1 MRKPN
6 RCICIRAVAVL
17 AAALVVQV
25 GCTEKD
31 GNGDETD
38 AVTEPAEDVVGETPD
53 DPIEEP
59 VEDPVEEEP
68 GCLYPEEPYSF
79 ESLGSTAGPAL
90 WPTSVKGGTEI
101 SVLEHADFEA
111 FFCDETVQSII
122 VFFGTTT

>member
-1 MRKPN
+1 MRKSN
-6 RCICIRAVAVL
+6 RFIWAVAVL
-17 AAALVVQV
+17 ASALVMQV

-38 AVTEPAEDVVGETPD
+38 AATEPALDAVDETPAD

-59 VEDPVEEEP
+59 VEDPVEEP
-68 GCLYPEEPYSF
+68 GCVYPEEPYSF
-79 ESLGSTAGPAL
+79 ESLGSTAGPAV
-90 WPTSVKGGTEI
+90 WPTSVKGGIEI
-101 SVLEHADFEA
+101 SELEHADFEE

>member
-6 RCICIRAVAVL
+6 RCIGIRAVAGL
-17 AAALVVQV
+17 AAALVVHA

-38 AVTEPAEDVVGETPD
+38 AVTEPAPDVIEETPAD

-59 VEDPVEEEP
+59 VEDPVEEP
-68 GCLYPEEPYSF
+68 GCVYPEEPYSF

-101 SVLEHADFEA
+101 SELEHADFEA
-111 FFCDETVQSII
+111 FFCDDSVQSII
-122 VFFGTTT
+122 VFFGTTS